1 MKPDVDTL
9 ERIKMFCLFALQ
21 CYKVSMGSMLSLTVP
36 QECGDEGD
44 MQICS
49 FAENLGRTESLH
61 TSAVTLNFLTLF
73 AFCLNYYLEL
83 KRENWFI
90 KHFDINHNFA
100 DNYLA
105 RVLVNPSHIH
115 LKEKLDNLNS
125 VYWKASLALA
135 CIFMVNVVVSTVD
148 ISTRFAGGAS
158 ANAYASFIILITMKL
173 MNSLMISYHSHKNC
187 AAQSAFL
194 TEFTSFNVLDVD
206 EYIPRVSVFPET
218 LNSRKGLGSQTV
230 TADQVEIDVEMV

>member
-36 QECGDEGD
+36 QECGADGAL
-44 MQICS
+44 QICT
-49 FAENLGRTESLH
+49 FHENLTRTETLH

-100 DNYLA
+100 DNHLA
-105 RVLVNPSHIH
+105 RILVNPSHIH

-125 VYWKASLALA
+125 VYWKASLVLA
-135 CIFMVNVVVSTVD
+135 SIFMVNVVVSTVD

-158 ANAYASFIILITMKL
+158 ANAYASFIILIAMKL

-206 EYIPRVSVFPET
+206 EYIPRVSVKPV
-218 LNSRKGLGSQTV
+218 SSGSAV
-230 TADQVEIDVEMV
+230 SSGQVEIEMV